1 MQVPCKILQNHN
13 CLMPSDVSKYMYLI
27 IWRYCQWQ
35 ALLRHWQK
43 VLAPH
48 VDGIDCKKGIQII
61 ISIFPAFQ
69 GMEKMECKA
78 VGANSW
84 RKRESS
90 SHLYTQKM

>member
-48 VDGIDCKKGIQII
+48 VDGIDCKKRHTNYHQHFSS
-61 ISIFPAFQ
+61 ISGDGKN
-69 GMEKMECKA
+69 GM
-78 VGANSW
+78 
-84 RKRESS
+84 
-90 SHLYTQKM
+90 